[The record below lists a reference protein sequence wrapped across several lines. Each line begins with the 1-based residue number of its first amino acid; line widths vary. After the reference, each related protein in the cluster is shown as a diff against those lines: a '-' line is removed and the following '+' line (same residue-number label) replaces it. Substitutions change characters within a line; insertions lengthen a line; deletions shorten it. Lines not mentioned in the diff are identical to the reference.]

1 MQTVKTMVL
10 NGKEYKI
17 EIAEYFYSEEV
28 CLLNPNKL
36 FIYGDNTLRCGKAG
50 QAQIRDR
57 ENSVGI
63 ATKFH
68 PGMNEED
75 FFSDLKLNQCVN
87 IMVQDVEKVVSCLT
101 NPQRNFDTLVFPVN
115 GFGTGLSQL
124 PERAPEVYKNLGTLL
139 YQTFGVMTNP
149 KTKLLLI

>member
-1 MQTVKTMVL
+1 MQKLSV

-36 FIYGDNTLRCGKAG
+36 FIYGDNILRRGKAG
-50 QAQIRDR
+50 QAQIRDC

-68 PGMNEED
+68 PGMDNED
-75 FFSDLKLNQCVN
+75 FFDDLKLNQCSN
-87 IMVQDVEKVVSCLT
+87 IILQDIQKVIKCLS
-101 NPQRNFDTLVFPVN
+101 NPQRNFDTLVFPLN

-124 PERAPEVYKNLGTLL
+124 PERAPEVYKNLCVLL
-139 YQTFGVMTNP
+139 YQNFKVNTDP
-149 KTKLLLI
+149 KTKLLYT